1 MTRTIMLAAIALLT
15 FGRSASAAELPRA
28 LVEPYLQAQVL
39 LANDETKGIDV
50 AAKAVDAAAVKLG
63 KGAEA
68 LAASAKKLAAAK
80 TITQARTAF
89 GELSVAL
96 EAYLDKT
103 KATLPKDLH
112 VAYCPMEDK
121 PWLQKGDVIKNPYFG
136 SEMIDCGTIKK

>member
-1 MTRTIMLAAIALLT
+1 MSKFVLLSGIAWFA
-15 FGRSASAAELPRA
+15 FGVTASAAELPKA

-50 AAKAVDAAAVKLG
+50 AAQAVEAAALKLG
-63 KGAEA
+63 KKAEA
-68 LAASAKKLAAAK
+68 VAAGAKKLGAAR
-80 TITQARTAF
+80 TLSQSRTAF

-96 EAYLDKT
+96 EDYVTRT

-121 PWLQKGDVIKNPYFG
+121 PWLQKGDVIHNPYYG

>member
-1 MTRTIMLAAIALLT
+1 MTKTLMFAGFLSFALGMT
-15 FGRSASAAELPRA
+15 ASAAELPRA

-50 AAKAVDAAAVKLG
+50 AANAVDAAAVKLG

-121 PWLQKGDVIKNPYFG
+121 PWLQKGDVIKNPYYG
-136 SEMIDCGTIKK
+136 SEMIDCGFIKK